1 MVMDIVVSLLIAA
14 VALAAVIGFVLICW
28 KKPEVLVMVA
38 FVAIMIVGI
47 IFLPGAL
54 VEDEVRCVTVVS
66 FNLEYGLVVLED
78 EDGYLWLWGLG
89 DHSWFL
95 GQEFDMVLADEPYLI
110 WEQ

>member
-1 MVMDIVVSLLIAA
+1 MFLDIMVSLFVAA
-14 VALAAVIGFVLICW
+14 VVLAAVIGFVVVCC

-38 FVAIMIVGI
+38 FVAIMIVGM

-54 VEDEVRCVTVVS
+54 AEDEIRCVTVVE
-66 FNLEYGLVVLED
+66 FNLEHGLVVLED

-89 DHSWFL
+89 DHSWFV
-95 GQEFDMVLADEPYLI
+95 GQEFEMVLADEPYLI